1 MANMENINEVVN
13 EEVTTVS
20 EIEEVEETE
29 GSGLAAAALLAG
41 AAAIG
46 GVLTH
51 FVIVPVGRKAKAGI
65 QKLVSKAKA
74 KKEAKEVPNTD
85 EAVDVDY
92 TDVEE

>member
-1 MANMENINEVVN
+1 MANINENIENVN

-51 FVIVPVGRKAKAGI
+51 FVIVPVGRKAKAGF

-74 KKEAKEVPNTD
+74 KKKAKEVPNTD
-85 EAVDVDY
+85 EAIDVDY
-92 TDVEE
+92 EDAEE